1 MANANPDNASMVY
14 DYISAEQTEIN
25 IKESTKG
32 DKIKKLCW
40 LSKHLSHKSFRQI
53 TKQDILDYLNSLKKS
68 VSDDPKHKSIGTYN
82 GRQMES
88 SHGTNSICEFWTNK
102 NEDTE

>member
-1 MANANPDNASMVY
+1 MAEVNPVNAAIIY

-40 LSKHLSHKSFRQI
+40 LSNYLNHKSYSRM
-53 TKQDILDYLNSLKKS
+53 TKQDILEYLNSLRKPCQTILRTKALE
-68 VSDDPKHKSIGTYN
+68 SI
-82 GRQMES
+82 MVDKW
-88 SHGTNSICEFWTNK
+88 FF
-102 NEDTE
+102 

>member
-32 DKIKKLCW
+32 DKIKKTL
-40 LSKHLSHKSFRQI
+40 LAIKTPKSQI
-53 TKQDILDYLNSLKKS
+53 FSTD
-68 VSDDPKHKSIGTYN
+68 
-82 GRQMES
+82 
-88 SHGTNSICEFWTNK
+88 NK
-102 NEDTE
+102 TGHP

>member
-32 DKIKKLCW
+32 DKIK
-40 LSKHLSHKSFRQI
+40 
-53 TKQDILDYLNSLKKS
+53 NS
-68 VSDDPKHKSIGTYN
+68 VGYQNT
-82 GRQMES
+82 
-88 SHGTNSICEFWTNK
+88 
-102 NEDTE
+102 